1 MGVEGLEGVGS
12 SRKAEPVAGG
22 VRLVFKTAR
31 DWLASYQE
39 TEKRGGGP
47 RKEGNEQIF
56 RRVVGERLI
65 TGLCVELVRNT
76 GGVVPSAGPFIR
88 RRSVILVFCK

>member
-1 MGVEGLEGVGS
+1 VGVEGLEGVGS

-22 VRLVFKTAR
+22 VRLVFKTASVR
-31 DWLASYQE
+31 LVSFVLR
-39 TEKRGGGP
+39 KRRERGY
-47 RKEGNEQIF
+47 KEGNEQIF

-76 GGVVPSAGPFIR
+76 GGVVPSAGPLIR